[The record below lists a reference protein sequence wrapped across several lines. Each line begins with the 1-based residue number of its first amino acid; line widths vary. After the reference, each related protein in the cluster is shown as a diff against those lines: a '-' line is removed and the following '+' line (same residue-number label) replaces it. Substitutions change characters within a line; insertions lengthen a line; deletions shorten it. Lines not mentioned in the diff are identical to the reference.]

1 MAASKP
7 RDQLKSKLTDI
18 ARAIGAEEWAAA
30 RLAIRSLLRSLPG
43 ARPPPLTG
51 DRLAWL
57 RDHLRDLEADVEAV
71 GARDVQGRARLRS
84 QQLTA
89 REQYD
94 AELGRR
100 EGLVVVS
107 DAEAEA
113 GLVAGLVAMAPER
126 RRRILEAVAA
136 KVGP

>member
-1 MAASKP
+1 MASKP
-7 RDQLKSKLTDI
+7 RDQLKAKLTDI

-43 ARPPPLTG
+43 ARPPPLTA
-51 DRLAWL
+51 DRLVWL
-57 RDHLRDLEADVEAV
+57 RDHLRDLAADVEAV
-71 GARDVQGRARLRS
+71 GARDVQGMSRLRGL
-84 QQLTA
+84 QLTA
-89 REQYD
+89 RGEYD
-94 AELGRR
+94 AELARR

-126 RRRILEAVAA
+126 RRRILDAVAA
-136 KVGP
+136 RTEPG